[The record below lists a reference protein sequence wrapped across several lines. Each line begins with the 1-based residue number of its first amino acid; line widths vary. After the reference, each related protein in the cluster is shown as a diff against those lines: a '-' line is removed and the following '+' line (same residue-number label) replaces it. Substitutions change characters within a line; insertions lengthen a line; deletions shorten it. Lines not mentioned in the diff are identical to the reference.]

1 MQECDIPKNSQYSL
15 ISTPYLDMKET
26 SASVLN
32 TKFSVFESCMTLPLT
47 RQRIPSLWGSREKA
61 THNESKILR

>member
-1 MQECDIPKNSQYSL
+1 
-15 ISTPYLDMKET
+15 MKET

-32 TKFSVFESCMTLPLT
+32 TKFSVFESCMMLPLT

-61 THNESKILR
+61 THIESKILRQVGFIVK